1 MVILTVIC
9 AIFYTILQYYA
20 ASVLGETNNIALI
33 ERVMALRMLFSGLF
47 CVLLGFMGV
56 KLTGHVWP
64 AVLVHTA
71 AVLVLLLLDI
81 PWNTIVQDWEITAL
95 ILAAVAA
102 LTGVA
107 GGITLTVV
115 WLRIKYPSHRKR
127 RRSV

>member
-9 AIFYTILQYYA
+9 VIFYTVLQYYA
-20 ASVLGETNNIALI
+20 TSVLGETSNAALI

-47 CVLLGFMGV
+47 CLLLGFMGV

-71 AVLVLLLLDI
+71 AVLLLLLLDI
-81 PWNTIVQDWEITAL
+81 PWNTMVQEWEITAL

-107 GGITLTVV
+107 GGITLALV
-115 WLRIKYPSHRKR
+115 WLRIKYPSPR
-127 RRSV
+127 RHGRRM